1 MAIYNV
7 HSRVLHRTG
16 ADQAWALVD
25 TLATTNDALWPA
37 ADWPAMRLDAPLSV
51 GAAGG
56 HGPIRYT
63 VIGYAP
69 GLWVR
74 FRFTAPRGFDGFHE
88 FTVHDG
94 PDGAELRHTL
104 AITARGPARFT
115 WPLAYR
121 WMHDAALEDCL
132 DRAELATTGG
142 VQHPARS
149 SAGRP
154 STHRRC
160 TAAHPPRTSITP
172 EQRQHRDKAA
182 GVRGQRTDPGG
193 DTTAA
198 PREVLQCGE
207 YAH

>member
-69 GLWVR
+69 GHWVR
-74 FRFTAPRGFDGFHE
+74 FRFTGPRGFDGFHE

-142 VQHPARS
+142 VQHPARWS
-149 SAGRP
+149 PNVRLLRRLVGRAPKHAPTLYGSAP
-154 STHRRC
+154 
-160 TAAHPPRTSITP
+160 TP
-172 EQRQHRDKAA
+172 DIDHA
-182 GVRGQRTDPGG
+182 G
-193 DTTAA
+193 TTAA
-198 PREVLQCGE
+198 SR
-207 YAH
+207 